1 MTLATLACS
10 VTGAALFWLPM
21 VVTQAIRRESYS
33 SPDVLLITIIIP
45 VITVGAFLVLRRRIT
60 ILKPIWIAIQMALGV
75 WVSGPL
81 VMATNH
87 MLEGGSPDLRMTVI
101 ATILFPVFTFI
112 YGTYSGT
119 LLALFITT
127 PLLIVLGARKKKAT
141 TAFEHTRTA

>member
-1 MTLATLACS
+1 
-10 VTGAALFWLPM
+10 
-21 VVTQAIRRESYS
+21 
-33 SPDVLLITIIIP
+33 
-45 VITVGAFLVLRRRIT
+45 
-60 ILKPIWIAIQMALGV
+60 MALGV

-87 MLEGGSPDLRMTVI
+87 MLEGGSPDLRMIVI

-127 PLLIVLGARKKKAT
+127 PLLIVLGARKKP
-141 TAFEHTRTA
+141 TAAFGDARTA